1 MNYRNK
7 HMTRP
12 RSRFY
17 KGLTGFTAGTEEEI
31 YERADNSIYRWW
43 WEFMRLSPIF
53 WYAGKTGHQPI
64 KDSMAKTYQSAGN
77 LKLISFTGWWDQFGK
92 YIFEE
97 PQRPRPA
104 RKVDIEQLHQH
115 KLYKKSI
122 LVEIPLTATNKK
134 IHSDIKKILKAEG
147 HNLTAL
153 SVVQASESMLKL
165 HSKKY
170 HSAAIENEYWVL
182 LYRILYPKTPLWK
195 IGDRLQINPTNRV
208 RGLNPREVSD
218 EYYRGRGPI
227 AKMQSVVGRCYYKAR
242 FARYHAEHGSFPN
255 YTKVDEELDFKPFGA
270 VIHPD
275 FLAATDESTAKDSA
289 WQKHIR
295 RLYEEKLH
303 DQILHKNNITGLLVT
318 ELKASGRLKQF
329 TSGEIDSI
337 N

>member
-1 MNYRNK
+1 MNYGNQT
-7 HMTRP
+7 MTTP

-17 KGLTGFTAGTEEEI
+17 KGLTGFTASTEEEI
-31 YERADNSIYRWW
+31 YEIADNSIYRWW

-53 WYAGKTGHQPI
+53 WYAAKTGHQPV
-64 KDSMAKTYQSAGN
+64 KDSMAKAYQSAGN
-77 LKLISFTGWWDQFGK
+77 LRLISFTGWC
-92 YIFEE
+92 
-97 PQRPRPA
+97 
-104 RKVDIEQLHQH
+104 
-115 KLYKKSI
+115 
-122 LVEIPLTATNKK
+122 
-134 IHSDIKKILKAEG
+134 
-147 HNLTAL
+147 
-153 SVVQASESMLKL
+153 ESMLKL

-270 VIHPD
+270 EIHPD